1 MNINYELI
9 LYAFL
14 AGVFSKAYDDL
25 NDNPDSYR
33 ILLGIQNDAND
44 ANDEND
50 VNKSPF
56 TKSRINEF
64 LKVATTLAVATTFIY
79 EPYFYFLL
87 GGSFVMQRLFDQS
100 EPYKEDYENILSYA
114 YLIMLPVVLSRLDIN
129 YLFLNSIFIIGVAML
144 LGGECVI
151 TPEDFSW
158 HKLGCRIFI
167 LVSCLVTLLTLFLT
181 KIGEDYI
188 TPLMVTTLVCI
199 LGHMLVS
206 VYYQYTML
214 THIS

>member
-33 ILLGIQNDAND
+33 ILLGIEDDDNK
-44 ANDEND
+44 ENE
-50 VNKSPF
+50 NKS
-56 TKSRINEF
+56 KSKSKSKSIINEF

-100 EPYKEDYENILSYA
+100 EPYKEDYENILVYA
-114 YLIMLPVVLSRLDIN
+114 YLVMIPVVLSRLDWK
-129 YLFLNSIFIIGVAML
+129 YLILNSIFIIGVAML

-158 HKLGCRIFI
+158 HKLGCRMFI
-167 LVSCLVTLLTLFLT
+167 LVSCVAALITLFYT
-181 KIGEDYI
+181 KTLEEYI
-188 TPLMVTTLVCI
+188 TPFMVTTIVCI

-214 THIS
+214 THNL

>member
-14 AGVFSKAYDDL
+14 AGVFSKVYDDL

-33 ILLGIQNDAND
+33 ILLGIEDKDNK
-44 ANDEND
+44 E
-50 VNKSPF
+50 NKSKP
-56 TKSRINEF
+56 KSKSIINEF

-100 EPYKEDYENILSYA
+100 EPYKEDYENILGYA
-114 YLIMLPVVLSRLDIN
+114 YLVMIPVVLSRLDWK
-129 YLFLNSIFIIGVAML
+129 YLILNSIFIIGVAML

-158 HKLGCRIFI
+158 HKLCCRIFI

-188 TPLMVTTLVCI
+188 TPLMVTTIVCI

>member
-33 ILLGIQNDAND
+33 ILLGIQND

-100 EPYKEDYENILSYA
+100 EPYKEDYENILGYA
-114 YLIMLPVVLSRLDIN
+114 YLIMLPVVLSRLDWK
-129 YLFLNSIFIIGVAML
+129 YLILNSIFIIGVAML

-167 LVSCLVTLLTLFLT
+167 LVSCVTALITLLFTKTL
-181 KIGEDYI
+181 EEYI
-188 TPLMVTTLVCI
+188 TPLMVTTIVCV

-214 THIS
+214 THNS